1 MVKVSNIG
9 AGNRKKGRRLYWI
22 VCGRLPAPHIGLLG
36 SASSANSAN
45 SGNSVNSA
53 NSANSAT
60 KSRLCDEKYRKMCD
74 QLRVDTVRWTA
85 KGG

>member
-36 SASSANSAN
+36 SANSANSAN
-45 SGNSVNSA
+45 SASSA

-60 KSRLCDEKYRKMCD
+60 KSRLCEEKYRKMCD